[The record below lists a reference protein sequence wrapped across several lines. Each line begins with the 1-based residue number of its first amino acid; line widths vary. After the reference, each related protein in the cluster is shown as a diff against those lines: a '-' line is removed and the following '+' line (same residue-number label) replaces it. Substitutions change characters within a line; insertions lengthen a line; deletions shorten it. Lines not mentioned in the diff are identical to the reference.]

1 MNINIRPVW
10 AEVDLDA
17 IKYNMR
23 EISKLAKGKEIIAV
37 VKADAYG
44 HGAIDIAPIVL
55 ECGAK
60 KLAVAV
66 ITEALEL
73 RRNNI
78 NAPIVI
84 LGCTPITLAKDL
96 LYQDIEQTVISY
108 EYAEALNEVAKEGK
122 TKLPIHIAIDTGM
135 GRIGFLP
142 NGESLD
148 EIQKISKLENLKI
161 TGIFSHFATADE
173 EDKEYTELQEFKF
186 KDFIDKLEDRGI
198 DLGQKHI
205 FNSAAIM
212 DLDDS
217 HFDAIRP
224 GIILY
229 GYYPSNDVK
238 KNNLKLKP
246 ALTLKS
252 NVVHVKTLPKG
263 EYISYGRKFVTE
275 RESVIA
281 TLPIGYADG
290 YTRLLSHKAKV
301 IINGQLAPIVG
312 NICMDQCMVDIT
324 DVSNVKVGNEVILIG
339 EEGNSKFNADDI
351 AELIGTINY
360 EVICMIGKRIPR
372 VYKLN
377 GEIINTRNYV

>member
-44 HGAIDIAPIVL
+44 HGAIDIAPIAL
-55 ECGAK
+55 DCGAK

-122 TKLPIHIAIDTGM
+122 TKLPIHIAVDTGM

-161 TGIFSHFATADE
+161 TGVFSHFATADE

-186 KDFIDKLEDRGI
+186 KDFIDKLKDRGI

-275 RESVIA
+275 RESIIA

-301 IINGQLAPIVG
+301 IINGQLAPVVG

-324 DVSNVKVGNEVILIG
+324 DVPNVKVGNEVILIG
-339 EEGNSKFNADDI
+339 QEGNSKFNADDI

-377 GEIINTRNYV
+377 GEIIKTRNYV

>member
-44 HGAIDIAPIVL
+44 HGAIDIAPIAL

-122 TKLPIHIAIDTGM
+122 TKLPIHIAVDTGM

-161 TGIFSHFATADE
+161 TGVFSHFATADE

-186 KDFIDKLEDRGI
+186 KDFIDKLKDRGI

-275 RESVIA
+275 RESIIA

-301 IINGQLAPIVG
+301 IINGQLAPVVG

-324 DVSNVKVGNEVILIG
+324 DVPNVKVGNEVILIG
-339 EEGNSKFNADDI
+339 QEGNSKFNADDI

-372 VYKLN
+372 VYKLS
-377 GEIINTRNYV
+377 GEIIKTRNYV